1 MPVYIRTEPLTV
13 ASFAPF
19 GQAFEAPGVPS
30 RTGPLAELANERPG
44 AVPVLTMTRGRP
56 VSLPFEISALER
68 HPHSTQ
74 AFIPMSVR
82 EFLVVVAPT
91 CPDGSPDLGGV
102 RAFVGVRGQAV
113 NYRTAVWH
121 AGFELL
127 GADGDYAVLIWKDNS
142 SEDTVVVDLPAPVVV
157 KI

>member
-1 MPVYIRTEPLTV
+1 MPIHIQTEPLTP

-19 GQAFEAPGVPS
+19 GQAFEAPDVPS
-30 RTGPLAELANERPG
+30 RTGPLAELTSKRPD

-56 VSLPFEISALER
+56 VNLPLEISTLER

-74 AFIPMSVR
+74 AFIPMDVQ

-91 CPDGSPDLGGV
+91 RPDGTPDLEGV
-102 RAFVGVRGQAV
+102 RAFVGVRGQAI
-113 NYRTAVWH
+113 NYRSAVWH

-127 GADGDYAVLIWKDNS
+127 GAEGDYAVLIWKDNS
-142 SEDTVVVDLPAPVVV
+142 PEDTVFIDLPAPVVV
-157 KI
+157 KT